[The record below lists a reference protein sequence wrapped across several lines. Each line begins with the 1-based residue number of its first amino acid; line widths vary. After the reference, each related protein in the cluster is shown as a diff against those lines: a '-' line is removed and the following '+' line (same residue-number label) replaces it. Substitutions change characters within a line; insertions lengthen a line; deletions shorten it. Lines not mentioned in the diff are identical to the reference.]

1 MDLAIKLEHYQ
12 KKYGDFTA
20 VYDLNLDVQAGEIFG
35 FLGPNGAGKTT
46 TIKMLMGILSPTNGN
61 GSIFGR
67 EIVTKRVELKKIIG
81 YLPDDPVFYDFLSG
95 EELLRFVGSMH
106 GLQAQELDQKVSDWF
121 RDFDLLEARHEF
133 AVKYSTGMKKKLALG
148 MATIHDPK
156 LLILDEPTAGLDP
169 VASRKL
175 QQWIVDYAN
184 KGNTVF
190 LSSHLMDM
198 VQKLCHRVAI
208 IHDGR
213 IAAIGT
219 PEELQEKLSKGGSL
233 EDVFIQ
239 IATADSGTR

>member
-1 MDLAIKLEHYQ
+1 
-12 KKYGDFTA
+12 
-20 VYDLNLDVQAGEIFG
+20 
-35 FLGPNGAGKTT
+35 
-46 TIKMLMGILSPTNGN
+46 
-61 GSIFGR
+61 
-67 EIVTKRVELKKIIG
+67 
-81 YLPDDPVFYDFLSG
+81 
-95 EELLRFVGSMH
+95 
-106 GLQAQELDQKVSDWF
+106 
-121 RDFDLLEARHEF
+121 
-133 AVKYSTGMKKKLALG
+133 
-148 MATIHDPK
+148 MATIHNPK

-175 QQWIVDYAN
+175 QQWIVDYAK

-213 IAAIGT
+213 IAATGT

-239 IATADSGTR
+239 IATADSGTP